1 MDLSRSLPRAS
12 LRDGS
17 SVGIQSVVPFFLLQK
32 SRELIVPQIHCKRG
46 GLIKWGRVTT
56 SHSFCPDV
64 APTATHPF
72 PSSLPTSPY
81 SLHPCSQK
89 DPEKPLCW
97 VPARNRLGAPG
108 GLCQPLPTRPQG
120 VSPAPPQGLGE
131 GRLALPGS
139 PALFPGCCCGKF
151 MSLSGLGTDPTL
163 KRKKKERKK

>member
-1 MDLSRSLPRAS
+1 M
-12 LRDGS
+12 
-17 SVGIQSVVPFFLLQK
+17 VPFFLLQK

-108 GLCQPLPTRPQG
+108 GLCQPLPHTAPGGLSRPSPG
-120 VSPAPPQGLGE
+120 SGGGEASPA
-131 GRLALPGS
+131 RLPS
-139 PALFPGCCCGKF
+139 
-151 MSLSGLGTDPTL
+151 SVSGVLLRKIYVPLRFGNRSHT
-163 KRKKKERKK
+163 KKKEEREKEMILIFFGSRNEAEVSKF